1 MLYIARSCHFKIC
14 VKKNLAHRK
23 KNLWQ
28 NIMNNYKH
36 LANSELVVIKA
47 VSKTGF
53 QMFFTDSEMMCFDS
67 LLIYIIKMSNIG
79 NTVS

>member
-1 MLYIARSCHFKIC
+1 
-14 VKKNLAHRK
+14 
-23 KNLWQ
+23 
-28 NIMNNYKH
+28 MNNYKH